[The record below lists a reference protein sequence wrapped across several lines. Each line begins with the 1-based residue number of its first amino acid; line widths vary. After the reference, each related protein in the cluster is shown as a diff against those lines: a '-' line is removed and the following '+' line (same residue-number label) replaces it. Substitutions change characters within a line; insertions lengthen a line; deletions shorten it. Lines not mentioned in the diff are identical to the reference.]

1 VGEYT
6 QCPVTHQ
13 GEAESLDR
21 GAPSGRPSRQ
31 EPVGKPEEHPPGR
44 SKQQKADDHPKPLD
58 SPTDHFVTLGLS
70 GGGPKRP
77 FLVNGSLN
85 DWLGGE
91 RVKDSGCKS
100 REKPGNQR
108 G

>member
-1 VGEYT
+1 MLT
-6 QCPVTHQ
+6 PASDNQRNSATNF
-13 GEAESLDR
+13 
-21 GAPSGRPSRQ
+21 GAIRTGSALF
-31 EPVGKPEEHPPGR
+31 GKNPPGR